1 MELIRHWV
9 ILQIGVGQDDKLTK
23 KRFFFFFF
31 LQRLKMGNYGYL
43 IKGMARKAQTD
54 QRWPF
59 HRLLGL

>member
-1 MELIRHWV
+1 MEFIRHRV

-23 KRFFFFFF
+23 KKVFFFK
-31 LQRLKMGNYGYL
+31 RLKRVNYGYL

>member
-1 MELIRHWV
+1 MELIRHQV
-9 ILQIGVGQDDKLTK
+9 ILQIGVGQDDKFDK
-23 KRFFFFFF
+23 EKFF
-31 LQRLKMGNYGYL
+31 LKFFLRLKRVNYGYL

>member
-1 MELIRHWV
+1 MELIRHRV

-23 KRFFFFFF
+23 KIYIYFF
-31 LQRLKMGNYGYL
+31 KGSKGVNYGYL
-43 IKGMARKAQTD
+43 IKGMARKVQTD

>member
-1 MELIRHWV
+1 MELIRHRV

-23 KRFFFFFF
+23 KKFFF
-31 LQRLKMGNYGYL
+31 LRLKRVNYGYL